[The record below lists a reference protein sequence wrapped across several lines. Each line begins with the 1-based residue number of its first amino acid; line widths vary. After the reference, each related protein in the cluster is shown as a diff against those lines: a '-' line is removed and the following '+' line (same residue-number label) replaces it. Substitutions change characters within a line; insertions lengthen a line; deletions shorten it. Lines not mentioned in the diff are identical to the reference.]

1 MWTFAELWN
10 APTPQIL
17 NSPTSFLVFLA
28 FLSRMWMTASWVTT
42 RELGGTL
49 CMRVTLAPMVLP
61 SPRVVSPP
69 RKMCLAFRAR

>member
-1 MWTFAELWN
+1 
-10 APTPQIL
+10 
-17 NSPTSFLVFLA
+17 LVFLA